1 MDPQLEIFVKA
12 LSRLL
17 GWIYMLCWSA
27 SFYPQPIYNYQRGS
41 TSGLAIDFPTINFLG
56 FSYYAIYTSAFLY
69 SPVIRQQYAARFPN
83 SGEPTVRFN
92 DLAFAAHAVLLS
104 AIVYSQFWPSIWGL
118 RVLRTQRISKTML
131 GLFWGSVMAPLVI
144 VWMVVARS
152 PDGGR
157 DPASWAWI
165 DVIYALSYVKLL
177 ITVVK
182 YVPQAWVNYKRQST
196 VGWSIIPILLDLSGG
211 VLSLVQLVLDSSLQ
225 SDWSGIT
232 GNPVKFLL
240 GNITIVSD
248 TVFIVQHYWL
258 YRDAPKDTKDA
269 EDRDRGDQRPLLSDE
284 PDEAPRATRVLV

>member
-1 MDPQLEIFVKA
+1 
-12 LSRLL
+12 
-17 GWIYMLCWSA
+17 MLCWSA

-92 DLAFAAHAVLLS
+92 DLAFAVHAVVLS

-152 PDGGR
+152 PDGGL

-165 DVIYALSYVKLL
+165 DVVSLYIDM
-177 ITVVK
+177 
-182 YVPQAWVNYKRQST
+182 ST
-196 VGWSIIPILLDLSGG
+196 G
-211 VLSLVQLVLDSSLQ
+211 LVSSSL
-225 SDWSGIT
+225 T
-232 GNPVKFLL
+232 GR
-240 GNITIVSD
+240 
-248 TVFIVQHYWL
+248 Y
-258 YRDAPKDTKDA
+258 
-269 EDRDRGDQRPLLSDE
+269 LS
-284 PDEAPRATRVLV
+284 RFMHCRMSSSSSRW

>member
-1 MDPQLEIFVKA
+1 
-12 LSRLL
+12 
-17 GWIYMLCWSA
+17 MLCWSA

-56 FSYYAIYTSAFLY
+56 FSCYAIYTSAFLY
-69 SPVIRQQYAARFPN
+69 SPVIRRQYAARFPN

-92 DLAFAAHAVLLS
+92 DLAFAVHAVVLS

-118 RVLRTQRISKTML
+118 RVFRTQRISKTML
-131 GLFWGSVMAPLVI
+131 GLFWGSVMAPLVV

-152 PDGGR
+152 PDGGL

-165 DVIYALSYVKLL
+165 DVIYAFSYVKVL

-196 VGWSIIPILLDLSGG
+196 VGWSIVPILLDLSGG
-211 VLSLVQLVLDSSLQ
+211 VLSLVQLILDSSLQ
-225 SDWSGIT
+225 SDWSGVT

-248 TVFIVQHYWL
+248 TVFIVQHYLL
-258 YRDAPKDTKDA
+258 YRDAPKDTKDG
-269 EDRDRGDQRPLLSDE
+269 DQHRDEQRPLLSDE
-284 PDEAPRATRVLV
+284 PGEAPRTTRALV